1 MNGEE
6 KKSGDGQVHPFLL
19 EWVVEEKRRKSY
31 AVADREMILSY
42 AATVAVQ
49 EEAKSTFDI
58 DETYMMFG
66 GKDYIKV
73 WVCINDIDLFINN
86 LGEST
91 EGVVQTRRK
100 FWDYRSNFEIFEYR
114 RAWITHSEPNL
125 DK

>member
-1 MNGEE
+1 
-6 KKSGDGQVHPFLL
+6 
-19 EWVVEEKRRKSY
+19 
-31 AVADREMILSY
+31 MILSY

-100 FWDYRSNFEIFEYR
+100 F
-114 RAWITHSEPNL
+114 
-125 DK
+125 